1 MKSWKFRGYDL
12 IGNKWVYGDLTHNQK
27 VTKTGLEPRTMVG
40 GYEVAPESVGIWTG
54 RCDDKEIPIYQG
66 DIISVSLQG
75 HHLFNATIKWYDS
88 ICGLLM
94 DEGGNC
100 CSPIPRNGVVV
111 IGNVYERDN
120 PRSEQD
126 KLLDKKLVECD
137 LSIRA
142 LLVCK
147 ANDIETLRDLT
158 QISKD
163 EFLRFRNCGKVTF
176 TQVDDLLKSFGLD
189 WKQKL

>member
-1 MKSWKFRGYDL
+1 
-12 IGNKWVYGDLTHNQK
+12 
-27 VTKTGLEPRTMVG
+27 
-40 GYEVAPESVGIWTG
+40 
-54 RCDDKEIPIYQG
+54 
-66 DIISVSLQG
+66 
-75 HHLFNATIKWYDS
+75 
-88 ICGLLM
+88 M
-94 DEGGNC
+94 DEGDNC

-111 IGNVYERDN
+111 IGNVYERDS

-142 LLVCK
+142 LIVCK

-158 QISKD
+158 QVSKD
-163 EFLRFRNCGKVTF
+163 EFLRLRNCGKVTF